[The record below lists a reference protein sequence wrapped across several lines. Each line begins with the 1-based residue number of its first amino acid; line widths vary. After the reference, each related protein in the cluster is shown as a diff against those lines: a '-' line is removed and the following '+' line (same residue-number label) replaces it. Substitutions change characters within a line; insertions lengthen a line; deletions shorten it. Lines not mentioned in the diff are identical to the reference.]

1 MNARHDL
8 LVEIG
13 TEEIPAWFLAKAL
26 VDLKIKSD
34 RMQIF
39 VVYSDATERGKPD
52 QYKARR
58 DILARTWSLDERPP
72 GCGVCLAL
80 DDVNSFD
87 LGSWSD
93 ALQAAL
99 KVDQDAIRNGVNT
112 ALPEGKRVPM
122 LQAEEAL
129 VPIVR
134 PYVERMG
141 Q

>member
-1 MNARHDL
+1 L
-8 LVEIG
+8 
-13 TEEIPAWFLAKAL
+13 
-26 VDLKIKSD
+26 
-34 RMQIF
+34 
-39 VVYSDATERGKPD
+39 PD
-52 QYKARR
+52 
-58 DILARTWSLDERPP
+58 DRPP
-72 GCGVCLAL
+72 GCGVCLSL
-80 DDVNSFD
+80 EDVNSFD
-87 LGSWSD
+87 LGSWCD
-93 ALQAAL
+93 ALQGAL